1 MSGSWK
7 SFQVVVDIKEVLKY
21 YRVPFPPVK
30 AEKEGEKNTL
40 MNLQAS

>member
-7 SFQVVVDIKEVLKY
+7 SFQVVLDIKEVLKY

-30 AEKEGEKNTL
+30 AEKEGKKNTL

>member
-7 SFQVVVDIKEVLKY
+7 SFQVALDIKEVLKY
-21 YRVPFPPVK
+21 YRLPFPLVK
-30 AEKEGEKNTL
+30 AEKEEKKNTL